1 MKKYFFLCSLP
12 RAGNTVLGSIVNS
25 NKNIK
30 MSPNSI
36 CPDIIN
42 NLKCKLKNSDI
53 FENFPNHKSLDNVIK
68 KFYL

>member
-1 MKKYFFLCSLP
+1 
-12 RAGNTVLGSIVNS
+12 
-25 NKNIK
+25 

-42 NLKCKLKNSDI
+42 NLNVIKNSDI
-53 FENFPNHKSLDNVIK
+53 FQNFPNNKSLDNVIK